1 MDEDL
6 PEAARRVRQAL
17 ADAGIADRIR
27 QLPQSARTAA
37 EAAAALGCRVGQIAK
52 SLVFRRV
59 DTDAAVLI
67 VASGS
72 NRVDERLAAAHL
84 STGIAKADAAFVRA
98 ATGYAIGGIPPLGH
112 ATAMETLIDPDLLQY
127 DTVWAAAGT
136 PHAVFPVDP
145 HELVR
150 ATGGRVL
157 PVAAAQP

>member
-1 MDEDL
+1 MDETL
-6 PEAARRVRQAL
+6 PESARRVRQAL

-59 DTDAAVLI
+59 DTEAAVLI

-84 STGIAKADAAFVRA
+84 GAGLAKADAGFVRA

-145 HELVR
+145 RELVR

>member
-1 MDEDL
+1 MDEAL

-27 QLPQSARTAA
+27 QLPNSARTAA
-37 EAAAALGCRVGQIAK
+37 EAAAALGCGVGQIAK
-52 SLVFRRV
+52 SLVFRRAG
-59 DTDAAVLI
+59 TDAAVLI

-72 NRVDERLAAAHL
+72 NRVDERLAASHL
-84 STGIAKADAAFVRA
+84 DGDLAKADAAFVRA

-145 HELVR
+145 RELVR

-157 PVAAAQP
+157 PGAAAPP

>member
-1 MDEDL
+1 M
-6 PEAARRVRQAL
+6 R
-17 ADAGIADRIR
+17 
-27 QLPQSARTAA
+27 SWT
-37 EAAAALGCRVGQIAK
+37 VGA
-52 SLVFRRV
+52 LVFPLLL
-59 DTDAAVLI
+59 VL
-67 VASGS
+67 ASGS
-72 NRVDERLAAAHL
+72 AVAADPGAPGRLWLGIDGVAGGL
-84 STGIAKADAAFVRA
+84 FVSTDSGATFVRA

>member
-17 ADAGIADRIR
+17 ADAGIAERIR

-84 STGIAKADAAFVRA
+84 STGIAKADAGAQALAMPPSSAPPPATRSA
-98 ATGYAIGGIPPLGH
+98 ASRRS
-112 ATAMETLIDPDLLQY
+112 
-127 DTVWAAAGT
+127 GT
-136 PHAVFPVDP
+136 PAPW
-145 HELVR
+145 R
-150 ATGGRVL
+150 R
-157 PVAAAQP
+157 

>member
-1 MDEDL
+1 MVEPDQRFFFVQEFAGDVFIL
-6 PEAARRVRQAL
+6 KRGFLQDFNHHIL
-17 ADAGIADRIR
+17 AHE
-27 QLPQSARTAA
+27 LH
-37 EAAAALGCRVGQIAK
+37 
-52 SLVFRRV
+52 VFGE
-59 DTDAAVLI
+59 I
-67 VASGS
+67 
-72 NRVDERLAAAHL
+72 NQP
-84 STGIAKADAAFVRA
+84 DAAFVRA